1 MHGYQRTHHAQSCR
15 CCCRIGAC
23 RTQSERFKTARH
35 LSRRT
40 QGITAHREE
49 VAQILIAECVEE
61 VYYGAEH
68 VLHGL
73 KPCGK
78 PFKSFGKIS
87 SRLLDEVADFVLR
100 VCPAFLQSVVLCRTG
115 IGRERAALA
124 HHVIVELA
132 QAIPPLNCPEHRG
145 KRIPLRQLVLNLV
158 NSLVQGFRAFRR
170 VSNRRRKFPQL
181 LQHVLQRLRTEV
193 IQITEYPS
201 PLLRFLERFPT
212 LVGYLLVKRSNLRI
226 PAFLFFG

>member
-1 MHGYQRTHHAQSCR
+1 M
-15 CCCRIGAC
+15 
-23 RTQSERFKTARH
+23 
-35 LSRRT
+35 
-40 QGITAHREE
+40 
-49 VAQILIAECVEE
+49 
-61 VYYGAEH
+61 
-68 VLHGL
+68 
-73 KPCGK
+73 
-78 PFKSFGKIS
+78 
-87 SRLLDEVADFVLR
+87 
-100 VCPAFLQSVVLCRTG
+100 QSVVLCRTG

-124 HHVIVELA
+124 HHVIIELA
-132 QAIPPLNCPEHRG
+132 QAIPPLYCPEHRG

-212 LVGYLLVKRSNLRI
+212 LVGYLLVKRSDLRI